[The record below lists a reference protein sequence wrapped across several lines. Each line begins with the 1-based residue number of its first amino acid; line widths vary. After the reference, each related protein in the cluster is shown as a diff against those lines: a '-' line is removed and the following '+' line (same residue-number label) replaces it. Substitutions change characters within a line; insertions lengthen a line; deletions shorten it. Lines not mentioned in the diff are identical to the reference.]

1 MMFTTMSN
9 KCFWGITGAS
19 NASPLGGDDLFSMGN
34 DIFFN
39 CVIDSASINKLQK
52 EIITVV
58 KTSLKSTTSD
68 SSMFEKIPTKINLR
82 IIIDSPGGS
91 VYEVLK
97 FIDFMDIIKSQFPE
111 LQYISCINGIA
122 ASAATLMAIVADQR
136 QMTKNASSM
145 IHQMS
150 LWDGGE
156 INFVNQRIKH
166 YNDLYNRLV
175 DIFVNRT
182 HKDKSFI
189 IELLSRE
196 SWFDSQHY
204 MEMGFIDKII

>member
-1 MMFTTMSN
+1 MST
-9 KCFWGITGAS
+9 KCFWGISGSS
-19 NASPLGGDDLFSMGN
+19 NTSPLGADDLFSMGN

-39 CVIDSASINKLQK
+39 CVIDSASINKLHK

-68 SSMFEKIPTKINLR
+68 SSVFEKPSTKMNIR
-82 IIIDSPGGS
+82 IIIDSPGGN

-97 FIDFMDIIKSQFPE
+97 FIDFIDIIKSQFPE
-111 LQYISCINGIA
+111 LQYISCINGVA
-122 ASAATLMAIVADQR
+122 ASSATLMAIVADQR
-136 QMTKNASSM
+136 QMTKNSSSM

-150 LWDGGE
+150 IWDGGE

-175 DIFVNRT
+175 DIYVNKT
-182 HKDKSFI
+182 HKDKQFI
-189 IELLSRE
+189 TELLSRE

-204 MEMGFIDKII
+204 LEMGFIDKII